1 MGLLADSQ
9 CTFCSLGAPGTLL
22 HMFWEC
28 PSLTCYWNAVSSQL
42 SNIFSRSMPASV
54 TALLLND
61 LSQLPASGFMLGI
74 RKDLFQPTSAVK
86 KLMVTRQKHPDKL
99 SVSLWCLT
107 FLDGIYM
114 ELSTAHVTCSCW
126 QSVWDEWVRLAVVSL
141 LLFFSC
147 LIAVLVI
154 TVLLL
159 FLNFNFDFE

>member
-74 RKDLFQPTSAVK
+74 RKDLF
-86 KLMVTRQKHPDKL
+86 
-99 SVSLWCLT
+99 
-107 FLDGIYM
+107 
-114 ELSTAHVTCSCW
+114 
-126 QSVWDEWVRLAVVSL
+126 
-141 LLFFSC
+141 
-147 LIAVLVI
+147 
-154 TVLLL
+154 
-159 FLNFNFDFE
+159 